1 MRGVTR
7 NFLARVVLFLSC
19 LARCAGDFWLLFLQE
34 NKRATIMIIPKKA
47 RLLVYSYLFKGWF
60 FFPPSFLQKQPNTFL
75 FVFFFFLEGVIVVKK
90 DPHAPKH
97 HDIDVPNLYVM
108 KLTQSFASRG
118 YVQER
123 FNWGWFYY
131 YLTNEGIVYLREYLH
146 LPEEIVPATLKKGRT
161 APRSGDRAEPRSDAG
176 RGGFRGDRP
185 ESSRRELAAGS
196 RDKLPADAGFAPE
209 FVRV

>member
-1 MRGVTR
+1 
-7 NFLARVVLFLSC
+7 
-19 LARCAGDFWLLFLQE
+19 
-34 NKRATIMIIPKKA
+34 MIIPKKA
-47 RLLVYSYLFKGWF
+47 RLLVYSYLFK
-60 FFPPSFLQKQPNTFL
+60 
-75 FVFFFFLEGVIVVKK
+75 EGVIVVKK

-123 FNWGWFYY
+123 YNWGWFYY

-161 APRSGDRAEPRSDAG
+161 APRSGDRPEGRDRPEGG
-176 RGGFRGDRP
+176 RGGFRASALRRP
-185 ESSRRELAAGS
+185 RC
-196 RDKLPADAGFAPE
+196 F
-209 FVRV
+209 

>member
-1 MRGVTR
+1 M
-7 NFLARVVLFLSC
+7 
-19 LARCAGDFWLLFLQE
+19 
-34 NKRATIMIIPKKA
+34 
-47 RLLVYSYLFKGWF
+47 
-60 FFPPSFLQKQPNTFL
+60 
-75 FVFFFFLEGVIVVKK
+75 KK
-90 DPHAPKH
+90 DPHAAKH

-161 APRSGDRAEPRSDAG
+161 APRSGERPEGGRPEGG
-176 RGGFRGDRP
+176 RGGFRGERP
-185 ESSRRELAAGS
+185 ESTRGGFDGS
-196 RDKLPADAGFAPE
+196 RKDKVAPDAGFAPE
-209 FVRV
+209 FVRACSCGSSVSVLAFHC